1 MEENKKKRR
10 YERLLIQISELMKKC
25 DDTTAQMATI
35 AAVLFHKMDY
45 FFWCGFYKVDL
56 ENLVVV
62 AYQGPVACQLLPKP
76 KGVCWAAVIG
86 NKSLVVADV
95 HAFPGHIAC
104 DSRSRSEIVIPVRD
118 HNGNIVAVLD
128 IDSTSLNSFD
138 ETDCYYLEKIVQLI
152 NIKS

>member
-1 MEENKKKRR
+1 MEESKKKNR
-10 YERLLIQISELMKKC
+10 YVRLLSQISELMKKC

-35 AAVLFHKMDY
+35 AAVLYHKMDY
-45 FFWCGFYKVDL
+45 FFWCGFYRVDT

-76 KGVCWAAVIG
+76 NGVCWAAVME

-104 DSRSRSEIVIPVRD
+104 DSRSRSEIVIPVR
-118 HNGNIVAVLD
+118 NSFGEIIAVLD
-128 IDSTSLNSFD
+128 VDSKDINSFD
-138 ETDCYYLEKIVQLI
+138 ETDKYYLERIIQMI
-152 NIKS
+152 AAE